1 MPEMP
6 MKPISLAPLPPD
18 QLDELAAGLDAGWDT
33 PAPAQ
38 ASPSQPPLSIAPS
51 VDDLDGDWDA
61 DDAATA
67 PAPVATRVR
76 AKRPRPSP
84 TQEQAV
90 ERPGAAP
97 LRVSKQE
104 RREAERQRLAHQ
116 AKQKSATKQQ
126 RKAER
131 QEEARRASEQRRL
144 EQQAVAD
151 RRAAA
156 EPKRAKPATKR
167 ADEPAPRRAAK
178 QARREQAERTP
189 QAVSTPAKTAA
200 APVHAERSGATLLII
215 IALAC
220 AFGASLWFAL
230 SRSGH

>member
-1 MPEMP
+1 
-6 MKPISLAPLPPD
+6 MKPTSLAPLPPE

-38 ASPSQPPLSIAPS
+38 VSSSQAPLSIPPS

-61 DDAATA
+61 DDAPAA

-76 AKRPRPSP
+76 AKRPRAS
-84 TQEQAV
+84 TQEPAV
-90 ERPGAAP
+90 ARPGAAP

-116 AKQKSATKQQ
+116 AKQKSASKQQ

-131 QEEARRASEQRRL
+131 QEEARIANEQRRAD
-144 EQQAVAD
+144 QRAQAE

-156 EPKRAKPATKR
+156 EPKRVKPVAKRTE
-167 ADEPAPRRAAK
+167 EPTARRAAK
-178 QARREQAERTP
+178 QARREQATRAPE
-189 QAVSTPAKTAA
+189 AELASVKS
-200 APVHAERSGATLLII
+200 APVVAHAERSSSTFII
-215 IALAC
+215 IVAIAL